1 MIKQIK
7 KKKKKKEEQK
17 GLHETARSDIHID
30 KYYSSEEKHVYRRM
44 FKYAVRQK
52 GLYFIPLF
60 ISLIYTIINILPPF
74 FGQMAIALTGGKS
87 AQLVERIPILQK
99 LFDIDAK
106 TIVGN
111 AMNTGSIFNANLL
124 LQFTAV
130 IIIGLV
136 YVVLRVGLDYLKSFL
151 FGFCTQAINRDVQ
164 ADMLKAVLNTDI
176 GYFKQEREGT
186 ILARIGEGGAI
197 SSFVTGTFP
206 NMITIPLTLI
216 LTLAVLFF
224 LNAKLTL
231 VCLIASPL
239 IAIGTDMISKLI
251 KPRIAK
257 SQEMSANMGGIMQ
270 ENMRG
275 IEVIKIFSKEDV
287 EVDRYIKY
295 NNEIIDYSRKMT
307 MISVL
312 NRPLVEL
319 IMIVAMLLILAYGGY
334 LVLLLTREMVEI
346 S

>member
-7 KKKKKKEEQK
+7 EFFKKKEEQK

-106 TIVGN
+106 AIVGN

-164 ADMLKAVLNTDI
+164 ADMLKSVLNTDI

-186 ILARIGEGGAI
+186 ILARIGEGSVI
-197 SSFVTGTFP
+197 SGFVTGTFP

-231 VCLIASPL
+231 VCLIAS
-239 IAIGTDMISKLI
+239 
-251 KPRIAK
+251 
-257 SQEMSANMGGIMQ
+257 
-270 ENMRG
+270 
-275 IEVIKIFSKEDV
+275 F
-287 EVDRYIKY
+287 
-295 NNEIIDYSRKMT
+295 IIY
-307 MISVL
+307 
-312 NRPLVEL
+312 
-319 IMIVAMLLILAYGGY
+319 
-334 LVLLLTREMVEI
+334 
-346 S
+346 